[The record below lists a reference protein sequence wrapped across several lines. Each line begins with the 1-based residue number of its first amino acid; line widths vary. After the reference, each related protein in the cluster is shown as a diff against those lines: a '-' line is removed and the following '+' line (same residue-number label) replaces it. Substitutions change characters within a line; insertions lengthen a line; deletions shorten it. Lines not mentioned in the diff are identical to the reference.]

1 MEGIVVKFDDKRGFG
16 FIRTKELPKDVFVHI
31 QEVHEQQNL
40 SRGQKVQF
48 DTKQTTKGL
57 SAVNVIPGAKQTSP
71 FFLYGMT
78 AVIMIIAASIF
89 LFYNNLH
96 IVIAYIVSV
105 NLTTFLF
112 YGYDKMIA
120 GGSFLRVPELVLQG
134 LSLSGGSPAGLI
146 AQKFFR
152 HKTVKGSFQLV
163 YWAIVVVQV
172 IVLAWFFLV

>member
-16 FIRTKELPKDVFVHI
+16 FIRTKELPKDVFVHIQEVHEQQNLSRGI

-78 AVIMIIAASIF
+78 AVI
-89 LFYNNLH
+89 
-96 IVIAYIVSV
+96 IAYIVSV